1 MEKVLLLRKWQCP
14 LFPSALAFSSSFKRC
29 WYQKQR
35 LLSDKPNG
43 EAISRNKEQGMYP
56 GVPLTELV
64 RGWFLYNL
72 FRSNYLVDNGLK
84 VSEVLYFLVSIT
96 ASVGV

>member
-1 MEKVLLLRKWQCP
+1 MEKILLLRKWHCP
-14 LFPSALAFSSSFKRC
+14 LLPSSLASSSSFKHC

-35 LLSDKPNG
+35 SLSNKPNG
-43 EAISRNKEQGMYP
+43 GAISRNKEHSMYP

-84 VSEVLYFLVSIT
+84 VRVLFL
-96 ASVGV
+96 